1 MSPLNST
8 FFRNT
13 SIVRPDFFFIS
24 GLAVIPHIKFYYV
37 FLCFVYA
44 LTLLG
49 NTFVMFMIYTDHCLH
64 SPKYIA
70 VFNLALCD
78 LCGSTACIPQMI
90 DTFLF
95 KSQLIS
101 FEACLTNLYF
111 VFFFIALQSFTLTVL
126 SYDRCV
132 AICVPLR
139 YNDIVTSRSILV
151 IIAILWIFAGVIILV
166 AVVFI
171 TTLSFCKSTVIDSY
185 ICDHGPIWRLACND
199 NTPSRMIN
207 WTHSFVILW
216 CPVLFITGTYI
227 CIGVALLKI
236 AVASERLKAM
246 QTCTSHLILVSVFY
260 LPICINGAMGSSM
273 HQHKRIINM
282 SLTTVLPPV
291 LNPIIYTLKTEEFRE
306 SIKKLYRRNKI
317 NVTKVAV
324 TFGKCFSKMRH
335 KCPFGN
341 PLLTFT
347 LQFTISAHKEE
358 RTHAGF
364 TGGTDQ
370 RAQKWPKAVEEREWE
385 TVNNDPTK
393 ISEQQVGTAEK
404 KLERMGNIIYH
415 YGEERFGV
423 NIRRSDKAT
432 PAPAKSRRQQE
443 IERLVEKTSRERRQ
457 LRKQWKKVSD
467 AERDGL
473 MLLQG
478 DIKCR
483 LATLRRAENLR
494 KLRKRKEHTRTWF
507 YKNPFKI

>member
-1 MSPLNST
+1 MSPLNSADFT
-8 FFRNT
+8 NN

-24 GLAVIPHIKFYYV
+24 GLAVIPHIKFYYF

-64 SPKYIA
+64 SPKNIA

-111 VFFFIALQSFTLTVL
+111 VFFFISLQSFTLTVL

-151 IIAILWIFAGVIILV
+151 IIAILWIFAGVIILIG
-166 AVVFI
+166 VVFI
-171 TTLSFCKSTVIDSY
+171 TTLSFCKSNVIDSY

-199 NTPSRMIN
+199 NTPSRMIS

-227 CIGVALLKI
+227 CIGTALLKI

-317 NVTKVAV
+317 NVTY
-324 TFGKCFSKMRH
+324 FSKIKGHR
-335 KCPFGN
+335 P
-341 PLLTFT
+341 
-347 LQFTISAHKEE
+347 SV
-358 RTHAGF
+358 
-364 TGGTDQ
+364 
-370 RAQKWPKAVEEREWE
+370 KWPKAVEKREWE
-385 TVNNDPTK
+385 TVNNDLTK
-393 ISEQQVGTAEK
+393 ILEQQVGTAEK
-404 KLERMGNIIYH
+404 KLERMGDIIYH
-415 YGEERFGV
+415 YGEEHFGV

-443 IERLVEKTSRERRQ
+443 IEGLVEKTSRERRQ

-483 LATLRRAENLR
+483 LATL
-494 KLRKRKEHTRTWF
+494 
-507 YKNPFKI
+507 